1 VTESFENLIKD
12 FCFYLKVEKGL
23 AQSSLDSYSSDLRD
37 FLGYLQKEVEK
48 IDHNDLLD
56 YFISLQQ
63 TGLVNASLARRRVAI
78 KQFYTYLEE
87 MGIPTK
93 LDFEKVPSIKIEKHL
108 PDFLS
113 VDRMLSFLDGLPL
126 STLLEQRNKVMLE
139 LLYAC
144 GLRIS
149 ELLGLRTH
157 DLNLSEMVI
166 LVMGKGSKQRFVP
179 FPDAVAELLERYLR
193 QTRPAI
199 IKFGNTDILF
209 PNNRGGQ
216 MSRMG
221 FWKILRAACL
231 KAGIKQQITPHTFRH
246 SFATHLLEAGV
257 NLRIV
262 QALLGHASLDTT
274 QIYTHLDMRYLI
286 NTHKIYHPRG

>member
-1 VTESFENLIKD
+1 MTESFENLIKD

>member
-1 VTESFENLIKD
+1 M
-12 FCFYLKVEKGL
+12 EKGL

-37 FLGYLQKEVEK
+37 FLGYLQKEVGL

-63 TGLVNASLARRRVAI
+63 TGLVNTSLARRRVSI
-78 KQFYTYLEE
+78 KQLFTYLEE

-113 VDRMLSFLDGLPL
+113 VDRMLSFLDGLPQ

-166 LVMGKGSKQRFVP
+166 LVLGKGSKQRFVP

-199 IKFGNTDILF
+199 IKFANTDILF
-209 PNNRGGQ
+209 PNSRVGQ

-286 NTHKIYHPRG
+286 NTHKLYHPRG

>member
-1 VTESFENLIKD
+1 MTESFERLIHD

-37 FLGYLQKEVEK
+37 FLGYLQKEVGL

-63 TGLVNASLARRRVAI
+63 TGLVNTSLARRRVSI
-78 KQFYTYLEE
+78 KQLFTYLEE

-113 VDRMLSFLDGLPL
+113 VDRMLSFLDGLPQ

-166 LVMGKGSKQRFVP
+166 LVLGKGSKQRFVP

-199 IKFGNTDILF
+199 IKFANTDILF
-209 PNNRGGQ
+209 PNSRGGQ

-286 NTHKIYHPRG
+286 NTHKLYHPRG